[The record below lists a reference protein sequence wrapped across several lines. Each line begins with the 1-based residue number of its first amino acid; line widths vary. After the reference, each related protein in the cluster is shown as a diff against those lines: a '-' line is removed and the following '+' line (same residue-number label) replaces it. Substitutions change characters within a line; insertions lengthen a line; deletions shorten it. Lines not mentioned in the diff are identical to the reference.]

1 MVEFMPPS
9 AVRHWHGLW
18 IYCRHTYKQF
28 KGFIIFWLEKLP
40 CSIENEIG
48 LLSEGGTKPLSKEQ
62 VRSLATLIKGIVAY
76 FGLWKKV
83 TKDSDMNM
91 LLGMELVSL
100 KGFNEFMR
108 DYEKLSYTSNEVDD
122 NEIKLNII
130 TIIPYSILDKVHIS
144 CV

>member
-1 MVEFMPPS
+1 
-9 AVRHWHGLW
+9 
-18 IYCRHTYKQF
+18 
-28 KGFIIFWLEKLP
+28 
-40 CSIENEIG
+40 
-48 LLSEGGTKPLSKEQ
+48 LSEGGTKPLSKEQ
-62 VRSLATLIKGIVAY
+62 VRSLATLIKGIVEY

-83 TKDSDMNM
+83 TKDNDMNM

-108 DYEKLSYTSNEVDD
+108 YYEKLSYTSNHVDD